1 MDAIKDIIIFFQ
13 SIGIQPDSI
22 FIIFVGMGVAYV
34 G

>member
-1 MDAIKDIIIFFQ
+1 MDTIKEIILFFQ

-22 FIIFVGMGVAYV
+22 FIIMVGMGVAYV